1 MDTTFFK
8 GEISRKC
15 YDIPLDWVGH
25 CREPH
30 LFSFL
35 NYAFISKLWPKMWGT
50 SIHGERNSS
59 YQLRSNELQFP
70 IKIYSFEMSDQSHRL
85 VVLLFVNRCVKH
97 FIIGKKDLS
106 RVVIFVSLNG
116 YRHNLKSIYFSQD
129 CMKVGGFQLPWAA
142 GVYIISFML
151 PWELTMPAA
160 LLPAA
165 RSISFF
171 FAGQKLFAISKEIAK
186 TLISEL
192 LYARNGNILQK
203 RPATPLQ
210 ISIWNKYFF

>member
-1 MDTTFFK
+1 
-8 GEISRKC
+8 
-15 YDIPLDWVGH
+15 
-25 CREPH
+25 
-30 LFSFL
+30 
-35 NYAFISKLWPKMWGT
+35 
-50 SIHGERNSS
+50 
-59 YQLRSNELQFP
+59 
-70 IKIYSFEMSDQSHRL
+70 
-85 VVLLFVNRCVKH
+85 
-97 FIIGKKDLS
+97 
-106 RVVIFVSLNG
+106 
-116 YRHNLKSIYFSQD
+116 
-129 CMKVGGFQLPWAA
+129 MKVGGFQLPWAA

-203 RPATPLQ
+203 RPATQLK
-210 ISIWNKYFF
+210 ISIRNKCFFWCDSSYTKLLFSYPNYRILNWVNDLRSNRLTWYNAVEVVFMQNMSKVYFPPYSLVEVTAT